1 LSGIGNSWHVV
12 SDLFYLAKD
21 FRVSNN
27 PAEL

>member
-1 LSGIGNSWHVV
+1 LSGIGNSWHFV